1 MKKVLREPLLH
12 FLIIGVILFV
22 FWGFWGDNAGSDGE
36 QIIVG
41 SARIEQ
47 IKDAWKKQ
55 WRREPTEK
63 ELESLIEQ
71 FIKEEV
77 LYREALNMGLEKE
90 DSIIRRRLAQKM
102 QFLIQDIADRK
113 PPEEAELKAFFNQN
127 PEPYMSPARVSFTHV
142 YFNRDRRKNTVL
154 RDARDVLVGLQ
165 TGNPERAPE
174 KGDPFMLN
182 LDYVRVSKQ
191 ETARLFGKTFA
202 EDLFALRPGPWQGPI
217 QSGYGIHL
225 VRLVEHI
232 PARLPEFSEVA
243 GRVRQEFVNNQ
254 RRKANKDTIQTLK
267 DRYKIVIEPNGRD
280 GS

>member
-1 MKKVLREPLLH
+1 MKKILHEPLLH

-22 FWGFWGDNAGSDGE
+22 FWGVWGDNSGSDSE

-41 SARIEQ
+41 SARIGQ

-55 WRREPTEK
+55 WRREPSEE
-63 ELESLIEQ
+63 ELKSLIEQ
-71 FIKEEV
+71 FIQEEV
-77 LYREALNMGLEKE
+77 LYREALNMGLEKD

-113 PPEEAELKAFFNQN
+113 PPKDAELKAFFNLN
-127 PEPYMSPARVSFTHV
+127 PEQYQSPARISFTHV

-165 TGNPERAPE
+165 TRNPKRAPE

-191 ETARLFGKTFA
+191 ETTRLFGKTFA
-202 EDLFALRPGPWQGPI
+202 EDLFVLRPGPWQGPI

-225 VRLVEHI
+225 VRLVEHL

-243 GRVRQEFVNNQ
+243 ERVHQEFVNNQ
-254 RRKANKDTIQTLK
+254 RRKANKETIKALK
-267 DRYKIVIEPNGRD
+267 DRYKIVIEPNGGD

>member
-22 FWGFWGDNAGSDGE
+22 FWGVWGDNAGSDGE
-36 QIIVG
+36 QIVVG

-47 IKDAWKKQ
+47 IRDTWKKQ

-63 ELESLIEQ
+63 ELESLVEQ

-127 PEPYMSPARVSFTHV
+127 PEQYQSPARISFTHV
-142 YFNRDRRKNTVL
+142 YFNRERRKNTIL
-154 RDARDVLVGLQ
+154 NDAREALVGLQ
-165 TGNPERAPE
+165 IRNPERAPE

-254 RRKANKDTIQTLK
+254 RRKANKETIQALK
-267 DRYKIVIEPNGRD
+267 DRYKIVIEPNRGD

>member
-12 FLIIGVILFV
+12 FLIIGVILFAL
-22 FWGFWGDNAGSDGE
+22 WGVWGDNAESDRE
-36 QIIVG
+36 QITVD
-41 SARIEQ
+41 SARIGQ
-47 IKDAWKKQ
+47 IRDTWKKQ

-63 ELESLIEQ
+63 ELKSLIAR
-71 FIKEEV
+71 FILEEV

-127 PEPYMSPARVSFTHV
+127 PERYQSPARISFTHV
-142 YFNRDRRKNTVL
+142 YFNRERRKNTIL
-154 RDARDVLVGLQ
+154 NDAREALVGLQ
-165 TGNPERAPE
+165 TRNPERAPE

-191 ETARLFGKTFA
+191 ETARLFGKSFA
-202 EDLFALRPGPWQGPI
+202 EDLFALKPGPWQGPI
-217 QSGYGIHL
+217 QSGYGVHL

-243 GRVRQEFVNNQ
+243 GRVRQEYIIDQ
-254 RRKANKDTIQTLK
+254 RRKANKETVRALK
-267 DRYKIVIEPNGRD
+267 DRYKIVIEPNRGD

>member
-1 MKKVLREPLLH
+1 MKKVLCEPLFH
-12 FLIIGVILFV
+12 FLIIGVIIFI
-22 FWGFWGDNAGSDGE
+22 FWGVWGDNSGSDRE

-71 FIKEEV
+71 FVQEEV

-113 PPEEAELKAFFNQN
+113 LPEEAELKAFFNQN
-127 PEPYMSPARVSFTHV
+127 PEQYQSPARISFTHV

-165 TGNPERAPE
+165 TRNPERAPE

-191 ETARLFGKTFA
+191 ETARLFGKPFA
-202 EDLFALRPGPWQGPI
+202 EDLFALRPGPWQAPI

-225 VRLVEHI
+225 VRLVEYI
-232 PARLPEFSEVA
+232 PARLSEFSEVA
-243 GRVRQEFVNNQ
+243 ERVRQEYTAVQ
-254 RRKANKDTIQTLK
+254 RRKANEKAIQALK
-267 DRYKIVIEPNGRD
+267 DRYKIVIDANAGD
-280 GS
+280 KS